1 MNLIDY
7 LNKSSRM
14 VGEELVIFLSRFF
27 EKVSTKK
34 SYWKGYVLPK
44 ITYPQRQ
51 SVSSK
56 EITDLSGLDLSLL
69 VMN

>member
-34 SYWKGYVLPK
+34 SYWNMAMY
-44 ITYPQRQ
+44 YQ
-51 SVSSK
+51 
-56 EITDLSGLDLSLL
+56 
-69 VMN
+69 N